1 MMKSLSILAIPLAL
15 ALASCGDDDDN
26 DPTDTAT
33 EADAPDEVVEDVA
46 EETVADAEPDPV
58 DDPAPEVVDD
68 PVEDIEDDSFT
79 PSAAA
84 EYFCTGYAAVCT
96 YGDTDRFVDRNECL
110 RAYDSW
116 PTAQQLC
123 AGNALGDSDCAT
135 ATDPPTSC

>member
-1 MMKSLSILAIPLAL
+1 MKISSCTLAVLLAFAL
-15 ALASCGDDDDN
+15 AACNDDDNN

-46 EETVADAEPDPV
+46 TETAEDPAEETADDPV
-58 DDPAPEVVDD
+58 EETADD
-68 PVEDIEDDSFT
+68 PVEDTEDDSYT

-84 EYFCTGYAAVCT
+84 EYFCTGYEAVCT
-96 YGDTDRFVDRNECL
+96 YGETDRFTDRNECL
-110 RAYDSW
+110 RSYDSW

-123 AGNALGDSDCAT
+123 AGNALGDSDCDA